1 MVISSH
7 LPHPEAYHSVLL
19 QSIPIDLILNCF
31 RSFLPHVSENEDAY
45 RTVELGFLYLLQL
58 FVTNTASVIQS
69 FPTVANTLLH
79 FLFELLFSPD
89 VAQTTPDAQ
98 FQPREMT
105 LNDYVMTLFGL
116 ICYNRTF
123 FSSLANSPGKR
134 PRAARRRHR
143 GVSSH
148 P

>member
-1 MVISSH
+1 M
-7 LPHPEAYHSVLL
+7 LL

-31 RSFLPHVSENEDAY
+31 RSFLPHVSESEDAY

-69 FPTVANTLLH
+69 FPAVANTLLH

-89 VAQTTPDAQ
+89 VAQTTPDAQNVPGPVIQLQ

-134 PRAARRRHR
+134 PRAACCRHR

-148 P
+148 Q